1 MGGVT
6 VRRWAEFAS
15 DLPEDHIENEEG
27 TEILQYGGKSVAE
40 AIHAVLEG
48 IGCAMQPVT
57 YAHEH
62 GWEFCFAYEKRALWC
77 QVTLIE
83 EYLLVVDDR
92 TFFGKVFGYH
102 AAYQEIMTRLA
113 RALAEH
119 PRFMNVRWYFDHQVH
134 SGDPGAKEPVA
145 AA

>member
-15 DLPEDHIENEEG
+15 DLPEDQIEDEND
-27 TEILQYGGKSVAE
+27 IVQFGGKSVAE
-40 AIHAVLEG
+40 AIHEVLG
-48 IGCAMQPVT
+48 RLGCERDPVT

-62 GWEFCFAYEKRALWC
+62 GWEFNFRYKKRRLWC

-83 EYLLVVDDR
+83 DYLCVVED
-92 TFFGKVFGYH
+92 TSFFDKLFGRHHPDYL
-102 AAYQEIMTRLA
+102 EIMTNFSRELA
-113 RALAEH
+113 QH
-119 PRFMNVRWYFDHQVH
+119 PRFRNVRWYFDHQVQ
-134 SGDPGAKEPVA
+134 SDAPGAKEPVA

>member
-15 DLPEDHIENEEG
+15 DLPEDQIEDEHD
-27 TEILQYGGKSVAE
+27 IVQYGGKSVAE

-48 IGCAMQPVT
+48 LGCAMEPVT

-62 GWEFCFAYEKRALWC
+62 GWEFCFSYEKRYLWC

-83 EYLLVVDDR
+83 EYLVVVDDR
-92 TFFGKVFGYH
+92 TFFGKALGYH
-102 AAYQEIMTRLA
+102 PAYQEIMTKLA

-119 PRFMNVRWYFDHQVH
+119 PRFSNVRWYFDHQVH
-134 SGDPGAKEPVA
+134 SGEPGAKEPVTA
-145 AA
+145 A